1 MKLLAIPCHIR
12 LFICSALF
20 YIGLENRL
28 EILDKDQ
35 PSQSTEVIHH
45 QTISLT
51 KSEESCTKL
60 RAVTGLSDESTD
72 TFETARSTIS
82 DSKESDVLG
91 EKKRSCDIVSDDAR
105 HNIKKLQMSNT
116 SPSMEVSYIEFDRAL
131 PNGESQDQTDPVPI
145 MPQRVKP
152 EVPNSEPGATKQGRR
167 TKLSFQA
174 SLCPCCAIL

>member
-1 MKLLAIPCHIR
+1 M
-12 LFICSALF
+12 
-20 YIGLENRL
+20 ENRL

-105 HNIKKLQMSNT
+105 HNIEKLQMSET

-131 PNGESQDQTDPVPI
+131 PNGESQDQTDPPIDPVPI
-145 MPQRVKP
+145 MPPRVKP

-167 TKLSFQA
+167 SKLSFQA
-174 SLCPCCAIL
+174 SLYPCCAIL